1 MATPGRNG
9 PARRG
14 SASLFALLF
23 LFAFVLGQAGMSAS
37 ASGPTLQMGTAKT
50 KSPSTTSTTTSAR
63 QQGVKLQAPVQSG
76 LDSGAI
82 SLDFIAA
89 GPYTYNHTTG
99 VGGAY
104 DARTISKSTGVVES
118 LEGGDFTCG
127 DRVVFFTAI
136 TVDPGAGSG
145 GVDLNYTYEGETTSG
160 AKVGFDH
167 MFSASINSPDTGNE
181 NLSGDETASITNQ
194 SFTNDQ
200 LKAAIHVGGV
210 DGGEQII
217 LRMVV
222 ELYCAPNPGNVTGN
236 ILTSLDSASV
246 TGGGRIQVGEQTVP
260 LKQAGNIL
268 LPGLNVVKTCPA
280 SATVGDTIQYA
291 ITVENTG
298 SDNLNDLVVND
309 PLLGG
314 NLSGFGTSLAAGA
327 SITKQ
332 FPYTLTASPDP
343 VTNTVTA
350 TATGATS
357 NSSVTDSADCTT
369 DVLFPDLKIQKK
381 ADATPVSAGDAVG
394 YTITVTND
402 GEGVAKGVVMTD
414 TLPTNAGLSWSFGQ
428 VSGGWSCAIAGG
440 DLTCGDANFDLK
452 PGDSAS
458 VHLTS
463 PTTSATCGQ
472 ILNTASVDAANSG
485 SVSTGQVTIVVDC
498 AALTVTKVADDATV
512 NAGDPIGYTITV
524 TNGGAGTAR
533 NVTLSDTL
541 PTNGGL
547 GWSIDAIDGQAPGA
561 QSPCAIASGVL
572 SCSFGDMAPKAQ
584 HTVHITSDTTAAT
597 CGTVAN
603 SASVSSSN
611 DGQPSVGPVNISV
624 RCPDVKVV
632 KTADQGTINAG
643 DTAAFTI
650 VVSNH
655 GDGVARHV
663 TLNDPL
669 PAGVNWSEDSAACSI
684 ASGVLTC
691 DFGDLAS
698 GATRTVHVSGA
709 TDATDCGTLRN
720 TATVSAANEPAG
732 DQTDNQSTATIT
744 VRCPNVTVSKTAD
757 AKEISAG
764 DTAAFTITVSNTG
777 SGDAYDVVLT
787 DVLPSGVDWQQ
798 DNDDCAIAQGTL
810 TCDFGTLAP
819 KATRTVHLSG
829 ATDKTDCG
837 QIVNVAT
844 VSASNEADDDATDN
858 QSQATI
864 TVDCPGIDITKTP
877 DAGTVD
883 AAAAIG
889 FTITVDNHGPGL
901 AKDVVVTDTLP
912 ANAGTAWTIDAIDG
926 QAPGSEPAC
935 SIDNGT
941 LTCSFG
947 DMAAE
952 AQHTVHITSPTD
964 ATTCGTVDN
973 TATVTIANGD
983 GDQDSASI
991 TVNCP
996 DLGIQIVKG
1005 GPDLAHVGDTVTY
1018 TFAVSLT
1025 TPEPL
1030 GDVTVSD
1037 AKCDAGAPAY
1047 VSGDDGDGWLQPG
1060 ETWNYTCTHVVTAED
1075 PDPLPNTATV
1085 SGTADDGRTVTAED
1099 SHTVDL
1105 IHPAIAI
1112 KKTVNPASG
1121 VPGDTVT
1128 YSYKVTNTGDTTLFD
1143 VSVDDDVI
1151 GHIGDIPQLDAG
1163 ATVTLTKDW
1172 VLPSNQI
1179 EVTNV
1184 GTATGTD
1191 TLGTQVSAQDDAS
1204 ITIVEAKNPP
1214 KPPKPTA
1221 FTGSDTFR
1229 YGSIGVALLL
1239 VGLLALAITRRRR
1252 PTA

>member
-1 MATPGRNG
+1 V
-9 PARRG
+9 RRG
-14 SASLFALLF
+14 GASLFALLF
-23 LFAFVLGQAGMSAS
+23 LFAFVLGQAGMSAM

-50 KSPSTTSTTTSAR
+50 KSSSTTSTTASAR
-63 QQGVKLQAPVQSG
+63 QQGVKLQAPVQTG
-76 LDSGAI
+76 LDAGAI

-89 GPYTYNHTTG
+89 GPYSYDHTTG
-99 VGGAY
+99 AGGAY
-104 DARTISKSTGVVES
+104 DNRTIDKTTGVVES
-118 LEGGDFTCG
+118 LEGGDFKCG

-145 GVDLNYTYEGETTSG
+145 AVDLNYTYEGETTSG

-167 MFSASINSPDTGNE
+167 MFSASINSPDTGNK
-181 NLSGDETASITNQ
+181 NLNNDETASITNQ

-268 LPGLNVVKTCPA
+268 LPGLNVLKTCPA

-298 SDNLNDLVVND
+298 SDALDSLVVND
-309 PLLGG
+309 PVLGG

-327 SITKQ
+327 SVTKQ
-332 FPYTLTASPDP
+332 FPYTLTSSPDP
-343 VTNTVTA
+343 ITNTVTA

-357 NSSVTDSADCTT
+357 NTSVTDSADCTT
-369 DVLFPDLKIQKK
+369 DVLFPNLKIQKK
-381 ADATPVSAGDAVG
+381 ADATPVSAGDTVG
-394 YTITVTND
+394 YTITVTNGGD
-402 GEGVAKGVVMTD
+402 GVANGVVMTD
-414 TLPTNAGLSWSFGQ
+414 TLPTNAGLNWSFGQ
-428 VSGGWSCAIAGG
+428 VSGGWSCAIANG
-440 DLTCGDANFDLK
+440 DLTCGGANFDLK

-458 VHLTS
+458 VHLSS

-472 ILNTASVDAANSG
+472 ILNTASVDADNSG

-533 NVTLSDTL
+533 NVQLSDTL
-541 PTNGGL
+541 PANGGL
-547 GWSIDAIDGQAPGA
+547 GWTIDAIDGQAPGA
-561 QSPCAIASGVL
+561 QPPCAIATGEL
-572 SCSFGDMAPKAQ
+572 SCSFGDMASKAQ
-584 HTVHITSDTTAAT
+584 HTVHIASDTTPAS
-597 CGTVAN
+597 CGVVAN
-603 SASVSSSN
+603 SASVTSSN
-611 DGQPSVGPVNISV
+611 DGNPTVGPVKITV
-624 RCPDVKVV
+624 QCPDVKVV

-643 DTAAFTI
+643 ETAAFTI

-655 GDGVARHV
+655 GDGLARHV
-663 TLNDPL
+663 TLSDPL
-669 PAGVNWSEDSAACSI
+669 PAGIDWSEDSAACSI
-684 ASGVLTC
+684 ASGVMTC
-691 DFGDLAS
+691 DFGDLAA
-698 GATRTVHVSGA
+698 GATRTIHVSGP
-709 TDATDCGTLRN
+709 TDATDCGTLTN
-720 TATVSAANEPAG
+720 TATVSATNEANG
-732 DQTDNQSTATIT
+732 DAADDTSTATIT
-744 VRCPNVTVSKTAD
+744 VN
-757 AKEISAG
+757 
-764 DTAAFTITVSNTG
+764 
-777 SGDAYDVVLT
+777 
-787 DVLPSGVDWQQ
+787 
-798 DNDDCAIAQGTL
+798 
-810 TCDFGTLAP
+810 
-819 KATRTVHLSG
+819 
-829 ATDKTDCG
+829 
-837 QIVNVAT
+837 
-844 VSASNEADDDATDN
+844 
-858 QSQATI
+858 
-864 TVDCPGIDITKTP
+864 CPGIAITKTA

-883 AAAAIG
+883 AANAIG
-889 FTITVDNHGPGL
+889 FTITVSNGGPGV
-901 AKDVVVTDTLP
+901 AKDVVVTDALP
-912 ANAGTAWTIDAIDG
+912 TNAGTTWTIDAIDG
-926 QAPGSEPAC
+926 QAPGAQAPCA
-935 SIDNGT
+935 IANGT

-947 DMAAE
+947 DMAAQD
-952 AQHTVHITSPTD
+952 QHTVHITSPTD

-973 TATVTIANGD
+973 TAKVTISNGD

-1030 GDVTVSD
+1030 GTITVSD
-1037 AKCDAGAPAY
+1037 PKCDAGAPTY

-1060 ETWNYTCTHVVTAED
+1060 EVWNYTCTHVVTAED

-1172 VLPSNQI
+1172 ILPSNQI

-1214 KPPKPTA
+1214 KPPQPTA

-1239 VGLLALAITRRRR
+1239 VGLLALAVTRRRR